1 MLAKMPN
8 GSFVDD
14 YLLDREAKV
23 GGERSMYGGGRERS
37 SQSMKKLDLL

>member
-14 YLLDREAKV
+14 YLLDREANV
-23 GGERSMYGGGRERS
+23 GGERSTEEAANAQARV
-37 SQSMKKLDLL
+37 

>member
-1 MLAKMPN
+1 MLAKTPN

-23 GGERSMYGGGRERS
+23 GGGRSMEEAANAQARV
-37 SQSMKKLDLL
+37 

>member
-1 MLAKMPN
+1 MVKMPN

-14 YLLDREAKV
+14 YLLDREASQGKK
-23 GGERSMYGGGRERS
+23 YGGGRERS

>member
-23 GGERSMYGGGRERS
+23 GGGRSMEEGGSERS
-37 SQSMKKLDLL
+37 SRSMKKLDLL